1 MKRKYKVIDVFS
13 SIPLLGNPVAVIL
26 DSEGL
31 TDDQMQKIARWTNLS
46 ETTFVLKA
54 KSDKADYFLRIF
66 TPENELQFA
75 GHPTLGSAYAILE
88 AGICK
93 PKNGIL
99 VQECGVGLI
108 TIKCDTSNEH
118 MKLTLQMPE
127 SKQRTLSE
135 SEITELNLILGH
147 NVLSEPSPS
156 VIDVGIHWIVA
167 QVESTKL
174 LLDVKPDFARSA
186 AFERRLDA
194 TGITIYSAEGSEVEV
209 RSFAPSTGSNED
221 PVCGSGNG
229 SVAIFRLKAGQI
241 SNGSTY
247 VARQG
252 RQVHRDGY
260 ISINITSDGAVLVGG
275 ECVTTVEGLLLV

>member
-1 MKRKYKVIDVFS
+1 MNRLYKVIDVFS
-13 SIPLLGNPVAVIL
+13 STPLLGNPVAVIL

-31 TDDQMQKIARWTNLS
+31 TDDQMQMIARWTNLS

-75 GHPTLGSAYAILE
+75 GHPTLGSAYAIIESGLYR
-88 AGICK
+88 
-93 PKNGIL
+93 PKNGVL

-108 TIKCDTSNEH
+108 TINCDTSNEH

-127 SKQRTLSE
+127 SKQRVLSKE
-135 SEITELNLILGH
+135 EITELNTILGQK
-147 NVLSEPSPS
+147 VLHVPAPSI
-156 VIDVGIHWIVA
+156 IDVGIHWIVA
-167 QVESTKL
+167 QVESTNL
-174 LLDVKPDFARSA
+174 LLDIKPDFARSA
-186 AFERRLDA
+186 AFEKRLDA
-194 TGITIYSAEGSEVEV
+194 TGITIYAVDENEVEV

-229 SVAIFRLKAGQI
+229 SVAIFRLNAGQI
-241 SNGSTY
+241 SNDSAY

-252 RQVHRDGY
+252 RKVHRDGY
-260 ISINITSDGAVLVGG
+260 ISINITSDGKILVGG
-275 ECVTTVEGLLLV
+275 ECVTTVEGTLLV